1 MRFSLALVALVHRVE
16 GGPAIA
22 AHSPGPETH
31 CVYERIA
38 SRRQANRITEAESHE
53 GAHGNRIT
61 ESQILRFGSTKGLK
75 SQILESHVRFKQS
88 QRNRRN
94 RHKNDGLCDFMHKNE
109 HSRARATP
117 CGTRTTPRAEPVPGF
132 LSPAPSRSSRSLSRP
147 ASQPSQALSA
157 PTRTKRNGRKR
168 PRGRRCGT
176 GRVQC
181 PQCTARVSTGVVR
194 VFHGRARD
202 PRPPAPGCAERSA
215 TKIIEK
221 LKFEK
226 KSGVYLSRTQI

>member
-1 MRFSLALVALVHRVE
+1 MRFSLASVALVHRVE

-88 QRNRRN
+88 QHNRRN
-94 RHKNDGLCDFMHKNE
+94 RHKNDDLCDSMHKNE
-109 HSRARATP
+109 HSRHRT
-117 CGTRTTPRAEPVPGF
+117 CGGRGKGNFKFPLPPGGT
-132 LSPAPSRSSRSLSRP
+132 LGEK
-147 ASQPSQALSA
+147 QPSGVIRGIGYGWHGS
-157 PTRTKRNGRKR
+157 RFER
-168 PRGRRCGT
+168 PIT
-176 GRVQC
+176 
-181 PQCTARVSTGVVR
+181 S
-194 VFHGRARD
+194 
-202 PRPPAPGCAERSA
+202 
-215 TKIIEK
+215 
-221 LKFEK
+221 
-226 KSGVYLSRTQI
+226 

>member
-22 AHSPGPETH
+22 ARSPAPDTH

-53 GAHGNRIT
+53 GAHRNRIT

-94 RHKNDGLCDFMHKNE
+94 RHKNDDLCDFMHKNE
-109 HSRARATP
+109 RSLVHAASTRATTRPLRARRRPSTAGSP
-117 CGTRTTPRAEPVPGF
+117 PASAAAKLLRA
-132 LSPAPSRSSRSLSRP
+132 RSSTG
-147 ASQPSQALSA
+147 ASAS
-157 PTRTKRNGRKR
+157 
-168 PRGRRCGT
+168 
-176 GRVQC
+176 
-181 PQCTARVSTGVVR
+181 TAWADGAA
-194 VFHGRARD
+194 RA
-202 PRPPAPGCAERSA
+202 
-215 TKIIEK
+215 
-221 LKFEK
+221 
-226 KSGVYLSRTQI
+226 

>member
-1 MRFSLALVALVHRVE
+1 MRFSLASVALVHRVE

-109 HSRARATP
+109 RSLPPARAATP
-117 CGTRTTPRAEPVPGF
+117 PPSHAPCLLTGCLLLDSARSVVGPSLAHDRPQPG
-132 LSPAPSRSSRSLSRP
+132 
-147 ASQPSQALSA
+147 SQW
-157 PTRTKRNGRKR
+157 
-168 PRGRRCGT
+168 
-176 GRVQC
+176 
-181 PQCTARVSTGVVR
+181 
-194 VFHGRARD
+194 
-202 PRPPAPGCAERSA
+202 
-215 TKIIEK
+215 
-221 LKFEK
+221 
-226 KSGVYLSRTQI
+226 

>member
-22 AHSPGPETH
+22 ARSPGPDTH

-88 QRNRRN
+88 QHNRRN
-94 RHKNDGLCDFMHKNE
+94 RHKNDDLCDFMHKNE
-109 HSRARATP
+109 
-117 CGTRTTPRAEPVPGF
+117 
-132 LSPAPSRSSRSLSRP
+132 RSLLDARQLP
-147 ASQPSQALSA
+147 ELLQDVQDRHLR
-157 PTRTKRNGRKR
+157 TRQLL
-168 PRGRRCGT
+168 C
-176 GRVQC
+176 V
-181 PQCTARVSTGVVR
+181 
-194 VFHGRARD
+194 
-202 PRPPAPGCAERSA
+202 RSA
-215 TKIIEK
+215 
-221 LKFEK
+221 L
-226 KSGVYLSRTQI
+226 GRC

>member
-22 AHSPGPETH
+22 ARSPGPETH

-94 RHKNDGLCDFMHKNE
+94 RHKNDDLCDSMHKNE
-109 HSRARATP
+109 HSRRCSAGA
-117 CGTRTTPRAEPVPGF
+117 G
-132 LSPAPSRSSRSLSRP
+132 
-147 ASQPSQALSA
+147 SA
-157 PTRTKRNGRKR
+157 PWAACKCRGAQVARHAGRTGAQRAWEV
-168 PRGRRCGT
+168 C
-176 GRVQC
+176 
-181 PQCTARVSTGVVR
+181 VR
-194 VFHGRARD
+194 VVCA
-202 PRPPAPGCAERSA
+202 GCACRVRLRSRRA
-215 TKIIEK
+215 VETLYAHWGDSSAAQPLSCGEG
-221 LKFEK
+221 
-226 KSGVYLSRTQI
+226 SGHAARRSHRCA

>member
-22 AHSPGPETH
+22 ARSPGPETH

-94 RHKNDGLCDFMHKNE
+94 RHKNDDLCDSMHKNE
-109 HSRARATP
+109 HSRD
-117 CGTRTTPRAEPVPGF
+117 CV
-132 LSPAPSRSSRSLSRP
+132 
-147 ASQPSQALSA
+147 SA
-157 PTRTKRNGRKR
+157 PRLHAAMARPHSTR
-168 PRGRRCGT
+168 
-176 GRVQC
+176 
-181 PQCTARVSTGVVR
+181 CT
-194 VFHGRARD
+194 
-202 PRPPAPGCAERSA
+202 SA
-215 TKIIEK
+215 AGA
-221 LKFEK
+221 L
-226 KSGVYLSRTQI
+226 GNRTSN

>member
-22 AHSPGPETH
+22 ARSPGPETH

-109 HSRARATP
+109 
-117 CGTRTTPRAEPVPGF
+117 
-132 LSPAPSRSSRSLSRP
+132 RSLASRCSGLQLHLLHR
-147 ASQPSQALSA
+147 ASRCSCRVCTCIECRPDILHLDSQCCIV
-157 PTRTKRNGRKR
+157 
-168 PRGRRCGT
+168 CGLAN
-176 GRVQC
+176 R
-181 PQCTARVSTGVVR
+181 
-194 VFHGRARD
+194 
-202 PRPPAPGCAERSA
+202 
-215 TKIIEK
+215 I
-221 LKFEK
+221 
-226 KSGVYLSRTQI
+226 

>member
-1 MRFSLALVALVHRVE
+1 MRFSLASVALVHRVE

-94 RHKNDGLCDFMHKNE
+94 RHKNDDLCDFMHKNE
-109 HSRARATP
+109 HPRSRA
-117 CGTRTTPRAEPVPGF
+117 PGGKRLPGVEGPPEGSLKALVAVISQLER
-132 LSPAPSRSSRSLSRP
+132 LSEAW
-147 ASQPSQALSA
+147 Q
-157 PTRTKRNGRKR
+157 
-168 PRGRRCGT
+168 GT
-176 GRVQC
+176 GRY
-181 PQCTARVSTGVVR
+181 TFAG
-194 VFHGRARD
+194 
-202 PRPPAPGCAERSA
+202 
-215 TKIIEK
+215 
-221 LKFEK
+221 L
-226 KSGVYLSRTQI
+226 

>member
-1 MRFSLALVALVHRVE
+1 MRFSLASVALVHRVE

-94 RHKNDGLCDFMHKNE
+94 RHKNDDLCDFMHKNE
-109 HSRARATP
+109 HSRDR
-117 CGTRTTPRAEPVPGF
+117 E
-132 LSPAPSRSSRSLSRP
+132 
-147 ASQPSQALSA
+147 QQ
-157 PTRTKRNGRKR
+157 
-168 PRGRRCGT
+168 
-176 GRVQC
+176 
-181 PQCTARVSTGVVR
+181 
-194 VFHGRARD
+194 
-202 PRPPAPGCAERSA
+202 
-215 TKIIEK
+215 
-221 LKFEK
+221 
-226 KSGVYLSRTQI
+226 

>member
-1 MRFSLALVALVHRVE
+1 MRFSLASVALVHRVE

-94 RHKNDGLCDFMHKNE
+94 RHKNDDLCDFMHKNE
-109 HSRARATP
+109 
-117 CGTRTTPRAEPVPGF
+117 
-132 LSPAPSRSSRSLSRP
+132 RSLIV
-147 ASQPSQALSA
+147 A
-157 PTRTKRNGRKR
+157 
-168 PRGRRCGT
+168 
-176 GRVQC
+176 
-181 PQCTARVSTGVVR
+181 
-194 VFHGRARD
+194 
-202 PRPPAPGCAERSA
+202 
-215 TKIIEK
+215 
-221 LKFEK
+221 
-226 KSGVYLSRTQI
+226 SGVFVSS

>member
-1 MRFSLALVALVHRVE
+1 MRFSLASVALVHRVE

-109 HSRARATP
+109 HSRDVP
-117 CGTRTTPRAEPVPGF
+117 PRAEVWALLDCSRRDEF
-132 LSPAPSRSSRSLSRP
+132 FEPSHVRWGH
-147 ASQPSQALSA
+147 AQ
-157 PTRTKRNGRKR
+157 G
-168 PRGRRCGT
+168 
-176 GRVQC
+176 
-181 PQCTARVSTGVVR
+181 PQ
-194 VFHGRARD
+194 
-202 PRPPAPGCAERSA
+202 
-215 TKIIEK
+215 
-221 LKFEK
+221 
-226 KSGVYLSRTQI
+226 